1 MVIDDWSVIGDWHQA
16 HSSRLVDPNQ
26 CCSHCCLIGEIMY
39 RYLEG
44 TGGRYWSRLGKN
56 DYQK

>member
-44 TGGRYWSRLGKN
+44 TGDRCIDGK
-56 DYQK
+56 Y